1 MSDEI
6 NWAEIRKAQSGQNVE
21 SERGDSL
28 ITNCNESANK
38 MISHE
43 TFERKGEK
51 EDK

>member
-6 NWAEIRKAQSGQNVE
+6 NWAEILKAQSGQNVK

-28 ITNCNESANK
+28 ITNCNESATK